1 MITRVLVRLLFY
13 LLGGDTMAI
22 VTVYVTLIIAG
33 RRQYEQIPATLK
45 PAVEAELTALGL
57 GTDGQP
63 LQGE

>member
-22 VTVYVTLIIAG
+22 VTVYVTLIIAS
-33 RRQYEQIPATLK
+33 RRDFAQIPASLK